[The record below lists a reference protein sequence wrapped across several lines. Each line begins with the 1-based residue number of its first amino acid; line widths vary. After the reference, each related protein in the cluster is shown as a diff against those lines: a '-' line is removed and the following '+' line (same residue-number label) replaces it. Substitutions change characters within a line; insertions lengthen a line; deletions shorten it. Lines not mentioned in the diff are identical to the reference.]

1 MTTTTNTSTMDELYK
16 ECLTAKPSSG
26 ENEFKKDGSF
36 EARRER
42 AVRKAFA
49 EIIFDANDRI
59 RYYAHLSSNFS
70 RAGDETSNNHS
81 ESEGRKNARI
91 YTFKKSWNKKY
102 EGIFL
107 LDLLTK
113 ECPNGNLLT
122 RLQQHFSPF
131 QCYLKK
137 ISTNSTNE
145 DNKYVIFVS
154 WRTDTEGGDHS
165 THFTSIKEEKQR
177 NF

>member
-1 MTTTTNTSTMDELYK
+1 MTTTTNTSTMDDLYK

-42 AVRKAFA
+42 AVKKAFA
-49 EIIFDANDRI
+49 EITFDANDRI
-59 RYYAHLSSNFS
+59 RYYAHLSSNF
-70 RAGDETSNNHS
+70 RRVGEDTNNDTT
-81 ESEGRKNARI
+81 EGRKNARI

-113 ECPNGNLLT
+113 DCPNGNLLT

-137 ISTNSTNE
+137 ISTNATNE

-154 WRTDTEGGDHS
+154 WRTDTEGDHGTHS
-165 THFTSIKEEKQR
+165 THFT
-177 NF
+177 